1 MPLNLSEL
9 DAEFIKLNDETGA
22 SFSIVERIND
32 ADGIMFVCPKC
43 HESTDENKGAHSII
57 CWAPHV
63 PQTVHPVP
71 GRWNLIGTGLHDLE
85 LKNGSSSVAIGG
97 KCQAHFFVRDGK
109 IINC

>member
-1 MPLNLSEL
+1 MNLTDV
-9 DAEFIKLNDETGA
+9 DAEFIKLNDAKGA
-22 SFSIVERIND
+22 SFSTVESIND
-32 ADGIMFVCPKC
+32 ADGIMLLCPAC
-43 HESTDENKGAHSII
+43 LEANNGENAHSII

-85 LKNGSSSVAIGG
+85 LKNGSSSVALDC
-97 KCQAHFFVRDGK
+97 KNKAHFFVRGGK